1 MSTLRVD
8 SLEEYNTNNGINLN
22 STLSIKNSKD
32 VIQTLTSSSG
42 ALSINVA
49 NGRVGTVTLTEN
61 ITDIDF
67 TNIPTSG
74 MSKFTLRVTQNASTA
89 YTLNLKKITVNGG
102 SEAIG
107 KTIGGLDFSMSTS
120 LSAEDTITFT
130 FINAGTPFI
139 ETGNNITEIAQLEDS
154 GNLLFNLDFNNTA
167 CYNGSGST
175 VSDLSSNNFDFTIIG
190 SPTFTTDGDGDKHFT
205 GFSTSNY
212 VQSSSN
218 AGITTN
224 TEPLTVTALVSESST
239 NNYAGIVGYNYN
251 QANSSMGLISYGGKF
266 GTDQWQPSGWYAA
279 AHSLNTKYLVT
290 WVFPTLADRSTTS
303 GKIYFSATEQSKTLY
318 GTASPSAPS
327 NSTFRFGIWDPSR
340 TDMIFNGK
348 IYAVA
353 VWNSALTAQQVSDNH
368 SNYYSA
374 RFTY

>member
-8 SLEEYNTNNGINLN
+8 NLQEYTTNNGINLN

-74 MSKFTLRVTQNASTA
+74 MSKFTLRATQNASTA
-89 YTLNLKKITVNGG
+89 YTLGLKKITVNAG

-107 KTIGGLDFSMSTS
+107 KTIGGLEFRMSTN
-120 LSAEDTITFT
+120 LSAEDTLTFT

-139 ETGNNITEIAQLEDS
+139 ETGNNITPIAELEDS
-154 GNLLFNLDFNNTA
+154 GNLLFNLDFNNSA
-167 CYNGSGST
+167 CYGGSGST
-175 VSDLSSNNFDFTIIG
+175 VSDLSSNNFDFTITG

-205 GFSTSNY
+205 NFSTSNY
-212 VQSSSN
+212 VQSISN

-224 TEPLTVTALVSESST
+224 TEPLTVTALVSETST
-239 NNYAGIVGYNYN
+239 NTYAGIVGYNYN
-251 QANSSMGLISYGGKF
+251 SAQASMGLISYGGKF
-266 GTDQWQPSGWYAA
+266 GTDHWQPGGWYAA

-290 WVFPTLADRSTTS
+290 WVFPTVLDRSTSS
-303 GKIYFSATEQSKTLY
+303 GKIYFSSTEQSKTLY
-318 GTASPSAPS
+318 GTPTPSAPS

-340 TDMIFNGK
+340 TDMVFNGK
-348 IYAVA
+348 IYAIA
-353 VWNSALTAQQVSDNH
+353 IWNSALNATQIANNH
-368 SNYYSA
+368 SNYYSQ